1 MTTFI
6 TTLILASFITL
17 VSAQSAEPETT
28 PPASEQ
34 TNQANQK
41 NQPYADAAELLNALS
56 THDRAT
62 TSLTGQIRF
71 TNINALEND
80 RQQRLGKL
88 AIKSVPDS
96 DQRLY
101 AVIFQ
106 KLIIDDRQET
116 IDEHFIF
123 DGRWF
128 VERLPE
134 EKQFNKREL
143 VAVGQTLDPM
153 ELMRDAPFW
162 VSVGQDQDR
171 LLKSYDAVLLP
182 TTQSL
187 VDNPDF
193 PELANL
199 VPLVNNGVQLKLTPK
214 QNSAVEDDWESVRI
228 WINPETL
235 DPILYIKADWIGDL
249 QIVELFGV
257 KSNTQISQDIFDTT
271 TPDPRDGWNVQLSH
285 WRGKDNNQ
293 NQGQE

>member
-6 TTLILASFITL
+6 TTLILATFITL

-28 PPASEQ
+28 PPPNEQVVQ
-34 TNQANQK
+34 TNEKPPFAN
-41 NQPYADAAELLNALS
+41 ATELLQALS

-96 DQRLY
+96 EQRLY

-171 LLKSYDAVLLP
+171 LLKSYDAELLP

-214 QNSAVEDDWESVRI
+214 QNTAVEDDWESVRI